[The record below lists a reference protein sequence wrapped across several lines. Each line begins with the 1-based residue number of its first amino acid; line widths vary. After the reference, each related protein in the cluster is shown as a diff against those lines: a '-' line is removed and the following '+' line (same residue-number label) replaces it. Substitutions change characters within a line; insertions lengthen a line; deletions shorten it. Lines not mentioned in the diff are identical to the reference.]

1 MANLLNTQRK
11 YFRNVFSKEMGNIAI
26 CLKMLGR
33 GTVFEQD

>member
-11 YFRNVFSKEMGNIAI
+11 NFRNVFSKEMGNIAI
-26 CLKMLGR
+26 CLKTFSR